1 MLAASFIVAHKR
13 EAIMESTRKVQA
25 TGALSAAIASAVVVR
40 VGLFF
45 DGTGNNRVNSRIGA
59 DCRAMAE
66 VNEYEH
72 ITECRGC
79 RDNPLSSYASALSNI
94 ARLFE
99 LYPDRPKAI
108 AQAGQLNVYWPVYIS
123 GVGTT
128 SKGSD
133 SLWPGQSFGRGSTG
147 VVAKAEQA
155 IRKIGRCLDAF
166 RTHNPDC
173 CIVRLELDLFGFS
186 RGAASA
192 RHFANEVL
200 KRDKG
205 GLDPLFNRY
214 ASAFSEDFAWGDDAV
229 QLKVI
234 GLFDTVAAVAGL
246 LDMGSVRDSTNSQ
259 VNLYLPPGC
268 AQQVLHL
275 VARDEQRRNFALN
288 SITPQWPREILL
300 PGVHSDIGGGY
311 HPQIREK
318 VLVTRPRRCVVSC
331 GTPKESTSAWI
342 QAQADLQALDAGHW
356 LDPEDSLASLQ
367 VECAEEDTTR
377 LRGRCSL
384 GLKSVVAACCL
395 RRQVFGHL
403 ALVSL
408 RVMHALACDEGVPFA
423 PIGGQHELQLL
434 PELFDI
440 NAKLIR
446 YARGA
451 DYELDAR
458 EERML
463 RHRYIHRSAHW
474 HSLIGRS
481 GRLGHMWFVHAPQP
495 GGRIRHPN
503 RLQPG

>member
-1 MLAASFIVAHKR
+1 MK
-13 EAIMESTRKVQA
+13 STRKVQA
-25 TGALSAAIASAVVVR
+25 AGHSPASVTSDVIVR
-40 VGLFF
+40 IGLFF

-72 ITECRGC
+72 SVECRGC
-79 RDNPLSSYASALSNI
+79 RDNPFSSYAAALSNI

-99 LYPDRPKAI
+99 LYPHQLKASRE
-108 AQAGQLNVYWPVYIS
+108 ADQLRAYWAIYIS

-128 SKGSD
+128 TKGGD

-155 IRKIGRCLDAF
+155 IRKIGRCLEAF
-166 RTHNPDC
+166 GTHNPDC
-173 CIVRLELDLFGFS
+173 RIARLELDLFGFS

-200 KRDKG
+200 KQGKG
-205 GLDPLFNRY
+205 ALDPLFSRY
-214 ASAFSEDFAWGDDAV
+214 ASAFSPDFAWGNDSV
-229 QLKVI
+229 LLKVI

-246 LDMGSVRDSTNSQ
+246 LDMGNVRDAANRK

-288 SITPQWPREILL
+288 SIAPQWPREILL
-300 PGVHSDIGGGY
+300 PGAHSDIGGGY
-311 HPQIREK
+311 HPQVREK
-318 VLVTRPRRCVVSC
+318 VLVTRPRRCLVSC
-331 GTPKESTSAWI
+331 GTPWESTPAWAE
-342 QAQADLQALDAGHW
+342 AQADLQALDAGHW
-356 LDPEDSLASLQ
+356 LDPEDPLASLQ
-367 VECAEEDTTR
+367 VECAEERANTVH
-377 LRGRCSL
+377 GRCSL
-384 GLKSVVAACCL
+384 GLKSVVAAVCL

-403 ALVSL
+403 SLVSL

-423 PIGGQHELQLL
+423 PIGSRPELQLL

-451 DYELDAR
+451 DYELDAG
-458 EERML
+458 EELML

-474 HSLIGRS
+474 RSLIGHS
-481 GRLGHMWFVHAPQP
+481 GRLGQMWFVHAPQP
-495 GGRIRHPN
+495 GGRILHPN
-503 RLQPG
+503 QI